1 MDNLDIKLPSRYE
14 QIEQGFRGRLRP
26 NKSLIDKA
34 QKALKSCKIQGGI
47 RFLPV
52 FGRSG
57 GGKTS
62 AALELGTH
70 LPDVGVILLDA
81 SEITNRD
88 RIRDRVFRFKK
99 LNKNKF
105 PVFVIDQ
112 YEEEV
117 AQKENIPTQFIEA
130 ISILD
135 RGELKET
142 PALFL
147 WLTTSEAFR
156 NSLADAARRNERL
169 LLDGNFE
176 LLGPNRDDWPSIIE
190 ELFEFHNPGEQL
202 ADYQVLESELERLAV
217 DSHTIGHA
225 IGEVANELSDHI
237 ESLHDLSKYC
247 VYMIWPVSDGT
258 RLQRIQQFTEP
269 RQGYKLNWNA
279 WYRQMAGV
287 LKSAPL
293 NELNKARLYFDLRII
308 PIQVADLH
316 MLFRNLDD
324 EAPELGGSY
333 LEQFKRT
340 HLFSILAGGWKPES
354 YTPMRERPESK
365 RAEDARAW
373 YLENTQFP
381 TKIGRRLAHVL
392 RKSGFVAQHEQDI
405 ETPFSRVRADV
416 LVRGR
421 QTAPENV
428 IIELKAFA
436 PEGTMPSTICEQA
449 RITMRR
455 HAELLGLLK
464 K

>member
-1 MDNLDIKLPSRYE
+1 MHQIKLPSRYE
-14 QIEQGFRGRLRP
+14 QIEKGFRGRLRP
-26 NKSLIDKA
+26 NKSLIDKT
-34 QKALKSCKIQGGI
+34 QRALKSCRIQGGI

-70 LPDVGVILLDA
+70 LPDVGVITLDA
-81 SEITNRD
+81 AEIID
-88 RIRDRVFRFKK
+88 RNAIKNKIQRFLK
-99 LNKNKF
+99 LNKGRF
-105 PVFVIDQ
+105 PVLVIDQ

-130 ISILD
+130 ISLLD
-135 RGELKET
+135 RGELKDT

-147 WLTTSEAFR
+147 WLTTSQAFR
-156 NSLADAARRNERL
+156 DSLSAAARRNERL
-169 LLDGNFE
+169 LLDDRFE
-176 LLGPNRDDWPSIIE
+176 LAGPEREEWPSIIE

-202 ADYQVLESELERLAV
+202 ADYQILANRLHLISV
-217 DSHTIGHA
+217 DSPTIGHA
-225 IGEVANELSDHI
+225 IGEVAAELSDHI
-237 ESLHDLSKYC
+237 EPLHDLSKYS

-287 LKSAPL
+287 LKNAPL

-324 EAPELGGSY
+324 VEPELGSSY
-333 LEQFKRT
+333 LDQFRRT
-340 HLFSILAGGWKPES
+340 HFYSILSGSWTPET
-354 YTPMRERPESK
+354 YTPMRERPESR
-365 RAEDARAW
+365 RAEEARAW
-373 YLENTQFP
+373 YLESTQYP

-392 RKSGFVAQHEQDI
+392 RACDFVAEYERDI
-405 ETPFSRVRADV
+405 ESPSSRVRADV
-416 LVRGR
+416 LVKGR
-421 QTAPENV
+421 STEPENI

-436 PEGTMPSTICEQA
+436 PDGTMPSTICEQA